1 MSTSQLTKYYVNQ
14 AGSGL
19 SSFEGV
25 KFQHG
30 KGIISILKSAGLP
43 LLKYLTQ
50 HAFQTTANAVGD
62 VLKGEPVKEAFKARS
77 KGQLREIAGDLS
89 DRAKLFE
96 QTGRGRKRKRKSTTQ
111 KSSTLIKPKRK
122 YKKSKRVSDLNK
134 FF

>member
-30 KGIISILKSAGLP
+30 KGIISLLKSAGLP

-62 VLKGEPVKEAFKARS
+62 VLKGEPIKEAFKARS

-89 DRAKLFE
+89 ERAKLFE
-96 QTGRGRKRKRKSTTQ
+96 QTGRGRKRKRRSATLKSV
-111 KSSTLIKPKRK
+111 KPKRK
-122 YKKSKRVSDLNK
+122 YKKSKQYSDLNQ